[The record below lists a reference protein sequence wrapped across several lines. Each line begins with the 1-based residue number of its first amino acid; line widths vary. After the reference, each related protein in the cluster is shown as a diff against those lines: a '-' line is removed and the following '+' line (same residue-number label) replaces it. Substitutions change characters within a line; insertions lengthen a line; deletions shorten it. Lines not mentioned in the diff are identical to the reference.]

1 MKNENNYEKT
11 RKILEDNIIR
21 LMIEKNL
28 TARAL
33 SIRIEKN
40 EWYITRMLNGNID
53 PSLQVI
59 SKIAEILRVSAADLF
74 SKNDGWKNYGT
85 CQVPLCQNLLQWINS
100 LCYTAYT
107 KLIVMKECFK
117 MINESCRSKRR
128 CLLSSLQGSSP
139 LVRIAEYRKRTKKC
153 TASYSAV
160 IKLSFGESNEEKHS

>member
-21 LMIEKNL
+21 LMMEKNL

-59 SKIAEILRVSAADLF
+59 CKIAEVLRVSVSELF
-74 SKNDGWKNYGT
+74 TKNDG
-85 CQVPLCQNLLQWINS
+85 
-100 LCYTAYT
+100 
-107 KLIVMKECFK
+107 
-117 MINESCRSKRR
+117 
-128 CLLSSLQGSSP
+128 
-139 LVRIAEYRKRTKKC
+139 
-153 TASYSAV
+153 
-160 IKLSFGESNEEKHS
+160 

>member
-1 MKNENNYEKT
+1 MAYTVNLGCKNVIRMVLNMENNRNYEKT

-40 EWYITRMLNGNID
+40 EWYITRMLNGKIV

-74 SKNDGWKNYGT
+74 SKNDG
-85 CQVPLCQNLLQWINS
+85 
-100 LCYTAYT
+100 
-107 KLIVMKECFK
+107 
-117 MINESCRSKRR
+117 
-128 CLLSSLQGSSP
+128 
-139 LVRIAEYRKRTKKC
+139 
-153 TASYSAV
+153 
-160 IKLSFGESNEEKHS
+160 